1 MADVIDNE
9 PEHWVTTLKRGMVG
23 LKKFAVAAKTPTDE
37 SEYLLKYGVISLNTN
52 SGLFKF
58 RNKTIGMRQ
67 SDGIYKIIRILIVAM
82 GNEVFYKDIAQDLN
96 LKFLPNNK
104 NENTISTI
112 KSAVR
117 DLRRR
122 LGINAYKD
130 KEGNPFI
137 MTGKGIKLAFIPE

>member
-1 MADVIDNE
+1 MGNVINNE
-9 PEHWVTTLKRGMVG
+9 PGHWVTTLKRSMVG
-23 LKKFAVAAKTPTDE
+23 LKKFAVAVKTPVDE

-67 SDGIYKIIRILIVAM
+67 SDGTYKIIRLLIVAM
-82 GNEVFYKDIAQDLN
+82 GNEVFYENIAQGLN
-96 LKFLPNNK
+96 LKFIPNDK
-104 NENTISTI
+104 NEATISTI

-137 MTGKGIKLAFIPE
+137 MTGKGIKLAFIPK